1 LPPAEPEV
9 TLHQLNEMKREL
21 QKEFNDQIKDE
32 IKPKLT
38 RLSDTIKE

>member
-1 LPPAEPEV
+1 V